1 MSILLNVY
9 LDQEKRKTMTTQKQ
23 LTSRETTKE
32 EVSIIEK
39 SFQQADLKTKKAWN
53 KNQKQASIFNAIALA
68 VNNVRKQNGLSH
80 Y

>member
-1 MSILLNVY
+1 
-9 LDQEKRKTMTTQKQ
+9 MTTQKQ

-39 SFQQADLKTKKAWN
+39 SFQQADLKTKKDWN
-53 KNQKQASIFNAIALA
+53 KNQKQSSIFNAIALA